1 MDKKQL
7 VTEMRR
13 TGLAVCSDGKW
24 CFNVPSALMHS
35 VTRPIIASLLNSE
48 IGKVSNRLKPEP
60 IIGGIGLISG
70 LLVQI
75 VHGFTKSF
83 LFRKHGDGSLVGW
96 PVHEGQN
103 VILVTDVINTG
114 RSIVPCIRHVVD
126 CGGVVK
132 AIVPVIDLQ
141 GDNHLGKHRR
151 CLVKPIS
158 TKDDYKHWSDDEK
171 QKEKSNGQ

>member
-1 MDKKQL
+1 
-7 VTEMRR
+7 MRR
-13 TGLAVCSDGKW
+13 ADLAVCNDGKW
-24 CFNVPSALMHS
+24 YFDIPSALMYS
-35 VTRPIIASLLNSE
+35 ITKPIIASLLNSE
-48 IGKVSNRLKPEP
+48 IGKVSDHLKPEP

-114 RSIVPCIRHVVD
+114 RSILMLSNKLPFLFCKRRLDVY
-126 CGGVVK
+126 
-132 AIVPVIDLQ
+132 AILYHNI
-141 GDNHLGKHRR
+141 
-151 CLVKPIS
+151 
-158 TKDDYKHWSDDEK
+158 Y
-171 QKEKSNGQ
+171 